1 MLYYEYKGGRFMS
14 MNNIKAVNLSKKIG
28 KKQILNN
35 ISLEFNKGK
44 IIGII
49 GPNGSGKS
57 SLFKVLAGLW
67 EYDSGQV
74 LFNEI
79 DLKEN
84 KNLIVENIGIFVES
98 PNFYEDLSPFQNFE
112 IVKKLHNI
120 NNDDWYNKLINI
132 FEIDKFINIK
142 LKKCS
147 LGMKQK
153 VAIVIAL
160 LSNPDIIIL
169 DEATNSLDINA
180 VNILHKLLLEMK
192 NEKIIIISSHILEEL
207 DTLCDDIYMIDKGRI
222 IARANDELNNT
233 YIISFESKPQNLN
246 LLKSCKIINLIND
259 NSFKI
264 ECNNLNELF
273 VECNK
278 LKLEV
283 MSIKKES
290 STKIL
295 FNEKVGS

>member
-1 MLYYEYKGGRFMS
+1 MS
-14 MNNIKAVNLSKKIG
+14 INNIKVINLNKNLG
-28 KKQILNN
+28 KKQILKS
-35 ISLEFNKGK
+35 ISLGFDKGK
-44 IIGII
+44 ITGII

-57 SLFKVLAGLW
+57 SLFKILAGLW
-67 EYDSGQV
+67 EFNSGKI

-84 KNLIVENIGIFVES
+84 KNLILENIGAFIES
-98 PNFYEDLSPFQNFE
+98 PNFYEDLSPCQNFE
-112 IVKKLHNI
+112 IVKKIHNI
-120 NNDDWYNKLINI
+120 NDEDWCNKLINI

-153 VAIVIAL
+153 VAILMAL
-160 LSNPDIIIL
+160 LPNPDVIIL
-169 DEATNSLDINA
+169 DEPTNSLDINS
-180 VNILHKLLLEMK
+180 VNTLHKLLLEMK

-207 DTLCDDIYMIDKGRI
+207 DTLCDDVYMIDKGRI
-222 IARANDELNNT
+222 IARANDGLNNT
-233 YIISFESKPQNLN
+233 YIISFESKPQNIN
-246 LLKSCKIINLIND
+246 LLKSCKIIKLIND

-273 VECNK
+273 GECNK
-278 LKLEV
+278 LKLKV
-283 MSIKKES
+283 MSIKNES
-290 STKIL
+290 STKML

>member
-1 MLYYEYKGGRFMS
+1 MRI
-14 MNNIKAVNLSKKIG
+14 NNIKVINLNKNLG

-67 EYDSGQV
+67 EYNNGQV

-84 KNLIVENIGIFVES
+84 KNLIVENIGIFIES
-98 PNFYEDLSPFQNFE
+98 TNFYEDLNPLQNFE

-120 NNDDWYNKLINI
+120 NNENWCNKLINI
-132 FEIDKFINIK
+132 FEIDKFIKIK

-153 VAIVIAL
+153 VAIVMAL
-160 LSNPDIIIL
+160 LPNPDVIIL
-169 DEATNSLDINA
+169 DEPTNSLDINA
-180 VNILHKLLLEMK
+180 VNTLHKLLLEMK
-192 NEKIIIISSHILEEL
+192 SEKIIIISSHILEEL

-222 IARANDELNNT
+222 IARVNDELNNT
-233 YIISFESKPQNLN
+233 YIISFESKPENIN
-246 LLKSCKIINLIND
+246 LLKSCKIIKLIND

-278 LKLEV
+278 LKLKV
-283 MSIKKES
+283 ASIKNES